1 MEKEI
6 FPQISSWIEK
16 TNPTI
21 RWSTGDLA
29 ARNILVNK
37 NNDFRIVDCE
47 YAWKTHFHQ
56 EDWVR
61 LSKFSVG
68 KFSEHPFV
76 TGISDKIT
84 FPVKL
89 INLLKQTNLNRFV
102 HNKIDYNFYLNQDAF
117 DALQEILNIG
127 EIKSIFLKAFSGRY
141 EVMSDSLQQ
150 EQLMNSK
157 LQEDQE
163 TV

>member
-1 MEKEI
+1 M
-6 FPQISSWIEK
+6 ISSWIEK
-16 TNPTI
+16 KNPTI

-47 YAWKTHFHQ
+47 FAWKTHFHQ

-89 INLLKQTNLNRFV
+89 INFLKQTNLNPLCAQQNR
-102 HNKIDYNFYLNQDAF
+102 
-117 DALQEILNIG
+117 LQ
-127 EIKSIFLKAFSGRY
+127 FLPQSRCI
-141 EVMSDSLQQ
+141 
-150 EQLMNSK
+150 
-157 LQEDQE
+157 
-163 TV
+163 